1 MSTFNYTAFVMG
13 AAVVV
18 FLYTAGLLPQGEG
31 GGLAGGRNN
40 QSIYA
45 QIEDGLAH
53 PPGDAIG
60 WVPGEADGYALYR
73 RGIIGDISVVEQF
86 VELIATAS
94 RSPNDPIYQ
103 LLTNLSASA
112 GIVAYTDPLMDSFS
126 DPQDIGFD
134 PDGART
140 IGLHLAQQSKEI
152 EAVKLG
158 MLLLGSF
165 GTEEDEDVLL
175 SLGRHEEFTLYTTI
189 ALSNLSEN
197 ADEDLWHLA
206 KELDGWGKIHIV
218 RRLATS
224 QNPEIKS
231 WLLREGYKNSIGD
244 GEVATVVAIGGDLA
258 GALSAE
264 EIDNE
269 LLLSTDRLI
278 ASLAVQ
284 EQGRGLV
291 ALPNAAF
298 IVSRYMAHM
307 GSHDPTLERLYA
319 LTEIDKLVS
328 QLSLVARLNARSAG
342 WTTKAHE
349 HVQSAVRSS
358 LANPHWTE
366 LVTESLHSNDE
377 DQFARA
383 NYLAEDLGME
393 TWDVHWSRLEEK
405 PGDELRWLSVLSRVN
420 EERLE
425 QVLNLAREVL
435 TDGTAKDGSPQSDSV
450 TSAVLKHLK
459 PFPGQGWFLVEH
471 ALSKTNINQRNEALD
486 TLSSWDREHWPSGA
500 VSTLSERSEI
510 ETDPKL
516 KARLAALLAGS

>member
-1 MSTFNYTAFVMG
+1 MSTFNYTAFVIG

-31 GGLAGGRNN
+31 GFVTGGKSN

-45 QIEDGLAH
+45 QIEGGLIH
-53 PPGDAIG
+53 VPEDAIG
-60 WVPGEADGYALYR
+60 WIPGEADGSALYR
-73 RGIIGDISVVEQF
+73 TGTIGDITVAEQF
-86 VELIATAS
+86 VGLIAAAS
-94 RSPNDPIYQ
+94 KAPNEAVYQ
-103 LLTNLSASA
+103 ILTDLSTSA

-126 DPQDIGFD
+126 GPQDIGID
-134 PDGART
+134 PEGARAV
-140 IGLHLAQQSKEI
+140 GLHLAQRSKEI

-158 MLLLGSF
+158 MLLLGSY
-165 GTEEDEDVLL
+165 GTDEDKDVLL
-175 SLGRHEEFTLYTTI
+175 SLGRHEEFTLYTTV
-189 ALSNLSEN
+189 ALSNLSPD
-197 ADEDLWHLA
+197 ADKDLWGLA

-218 RRLATS
+218 RRLASS
-224 QNPEIKS
+224 QKPEIKD
-231 WLLREGYKNSIGD
+231 WLLREGYKNSIDD
-244 GEVATVVAIGGDLA
+244 GALATVVALGGDLA
-258 GALSAE
+258 NALAAE

-278 ASLAVQ
+278 ASLALQ
-284 EQGRGLV
+284 GQGRGLV

-307 GSHDPTLERLYA
+307 NSHDATLERLHA

-342 WTTKAHE
+342 WTTNAHK
-349 HVQSAVRSS
+349 HVQSAVQSS
-358 LANPHWTE
+358 LADPHWTE
-366 LVTESLHSNDE
+366 LVTEGLQSNDE

-383 NYLAEDLGME
+383 NHLAEDLGIE
-393 TWDVHWSRLEEK
+393 TWEVHWSRLEEK

-425 QVLNLAREVL
+425 QVLDLAREVL
-435 TDGTAKDGSPQSDSV
+435 TDGSTVNGTQTDSV

-471 ALSKTNINQRNEALD
+471 ALSKTNIDQRNEALD
-486 TLSSWDREHWPSGA
+486 TLSSWNREYWPSDA

-510 ETDPKL
+510 ETDPEL

>member
-18 FLYTAGLLPQGEG
+18 FLYTAGLLPQGESG
-31 GGLAGGRNN
+31 GVADGQSN

-45 QIEDGLAH
+45 QIENGLTY
-53 PPGDAIG
+53 PLGDAIG
-60 WVPGEADGYALYR
+60 WVPGEADGSALYR
-73 RGIIGDISVVEQF
+73 TGTIGDITVVEQF
-86 VELIATAS
+86 VEVIAAAS
-94 RSPNDPIYQ
+94 RAPNDAVYQ
-103 LLTNLSASA
+103 ILTSLSASA
-112 GIVAYTDPLMDSFS
+112 GIVAYADPLMDSFS
-126 DPQDIGFD
+126 DPQDVGMD
-134 PDGART
+134 PDGARAV
-140 IGLHLAQQSKEI
+140 GLHLARLSTEI

-165 GTEEDEDVLL
+165 GAEEDEDILL

-189 ALSNLSEN
+189 ALSNLSQN
-197 ADEDLWHLA
+197 AEEDLWDLA

-218 RRLATS
+218 RRLAAS
-224 QNPEIKS
+224 QNPEIKG

-244 GEVATVVAIGGDLA
+244 GELATIVAIGGDLA
-258 GALSAE
+258 SALAAE
-264 EIDNE
+264 EIDKE
-269 LLLSTDRLI
+269 LLLSTDQLI
-278 ASLAVQ
+278 ASLAAQ

-291 ALPNAAF
+291 ALPDAAF
-298 IVSRYMAHM
+298 IVSRYMAHVE
-307 GSHDPTLERLYA
+307 SHEATLERLHA
-319 LTEIDKLVS
+319 LTEVDKLVS

-342 WTTKAHE
+342 WTTKAHG

-358 LANPHWTE
+358 LANPHWTA
-366 LVTESLHSNDE
+366 LVTEGLRSSDE

-435 TDGTAKDGSPQSDSV
+435 TDGAAENGAQSDSV

-471 ALSKTNINQRNEALD
+471 ALSKTNADQRNEALD
-486 TLSSWDREHWPSGA
+486 TLSSWNREQWPSGA
-500 VSTLSERSEI
+500 VTTLSERSEI